1 MDPHLWLLY
10 TAAALGLSLSPG
22 PNSLL
27 ALTHGALHGRRNTL
41 HTLFGGSIGF
51 LLIIALSLFGI
62 GALLK
67 ASLVWLSIL
76 KWVGGAYL
84 VWLGIQVWRPADRRR
99 KNGPSRKRA
108 GLTALSPGLPRCR
121 DQSEGHPVLRGFSAA
136 VRGSRAQHG
145 QPVRCHGDHLR
156 AHRIHHRVRAGH
168 PGATRHDLACACGS
182 NVQQGLWRH
191 VRGDRGAAAPAR
203 EEPPAALTPLAAPL
217 QSGARPVPTSDQVL
231 SRTTSS

>member
-1 MDPHLWLLY
+1 MLLAATHHFTSAMDPHLWLLY

-67 ASLVWLSIL
+67 ASLVWL
-76 KWVGGAYL
+76 
-84 VWLGIQVWRPADRRR
+84 GIQVWRPADRRR

-136 VRGSRAQHG
+136 VR
-145 QPVRCHGDHLR
+145 
-156 AHRIHHRVRAGH
+156 
-168 PGATRHDLACACGS
+168 AC
-182 NVQQGLWRH
+182 R
-191 VRGDRGAAAPAR
+191 
-203 EEPPAALTPLAAPL
+203 
-217 QSGARPVPTSDQVL
+217 
-231 SRTTSS
+231 

>member
-1 MDPHLWLLY
+1 MLLAATHHFTSAMDPHLWLLY

-27 ALTHGALHGRRNTL
+27 ALTHGALHGRRKTL

-84 VWLGIQVWRPADRRR
+84 VWLGTQVWRAPPIAVERTAEVANVPGSLLFRQGFLATSRVPSPAIGRVNRIRPSYSPHHCRRR
-99 KNGPSRKRA
+99 VD
-108 GLTALSPGLPRCR
+108 T
-121 DQSEGHPVLRGFSAA
+121 HPNLGRRSLVL
-136 VRGSRAQHG
+136 
-145 QPVRCHGDHLR
+145 L
-156 AHRIHHRVRAGH
+156 
-168 PGATRHDLACACGS
+168 
-182 NVQQGLWRH
+182 N
-191 VRGDRGAAAPAR
+191 
-203 EEPPAALTPLAAPL
+203 
-217 QSGARPVPTSDQVL
+217 
-231 SRTTSS
+231 